1 MHKDGIRVNNV
12 QLFTRAVLGK
22 FAIVLMIPLYIVL
35 MIALNSI
42 GVISIVVLLALA
54 IAQVVCLIVTRTNSL
69 LHDVLAGTVAVDME
83 SQRIFEN
90 REELIEYT
98 KKLHAKQVGEAS
110 SF

>member
-1 MHKDGIRVNNV
+1 
-12 QLFTRAVLGK
+12 
-22 FAIVLMIPLYIVL
+22 